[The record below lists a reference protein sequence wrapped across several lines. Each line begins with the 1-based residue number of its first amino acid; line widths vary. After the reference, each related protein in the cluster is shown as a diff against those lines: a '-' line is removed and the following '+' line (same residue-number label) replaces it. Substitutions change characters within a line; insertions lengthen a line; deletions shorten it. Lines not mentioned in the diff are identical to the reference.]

1 VTDKE
6 IDLAI
11 IDAERTLTFVGSA
24 TVLAHSAFEV
34 LERLLAA
41 AKVQRER
48 LDDANPARD

>member
-11 IDAERTLTFVGSA
+11 TDAEQQLTFVGSA
-24 TVLAHSAFEV
+24 TVLAHTAFEV

-48 LDDANPARD
+48 LDDAHLRD

>member
-11 IDAERTLTFVGSA
+11 TDAEQQLTFVGSA
-24 TVLAHSAFEV
+24 TVLAHTAFEV

-41 AKVQRER
+41 AKVQRKR
-48 LDDANPARD
+48 LDDAHLRD